1 MAGRTWTGF
10 LELRGK
16 QTGVKGSFASAEK
29 SLAGIQSRLKSL
41 GMTAAFAAAGI
52 AVVSTAKKIAEFEK
66 SISALSAI
74 TGATGADLDKLTEA
88 SKRIGQTTTLSASQ
102 AAEAFKLMASAKPDL
117 LANLD
122 ALEATTE
129 AAVTLAEAAG
139 LELPA
144 ATTALGEALNQFGAG
159 ADQATRFIDVL
170 AEGARLG
177 SSEIGQTSEA
187 LKNAGTVAKLAGL
200 SFEET
205 NAAIQGL
212 AKSGIKGSDAGT
224 KLRAVLIKLQNQ
236 ADDNLNPAVVGI
248 NKALENLAEAN
259 LSTSEKVALFGERS
273 IATADVLVA
282 NRKTVLDLS
291 GALEDSLGA
300 ANDQARTRT
309 DNLAGDMKRLQ
320 SVFEAVQINL
330 GNKMLPVLR
339 AFAQSLTDI
348 LTVVNDM
355 TGSDGI
361 NKANTDFSAFDATL
375 KGLFVTGSIVKNI
388 LESLAAGLVF
398 VGRSI
403 VDALSGNFDLIDDHF
418 AELQVKIQQNGSDI
432 AEAAFRSFE
441 PEAAKAI
448 DDANASLAPAVE
460 SLLEE
465 VIVEPMRRAVVT
477 AGDEAAAAAEAK
489 AQELAA
495 KEATKEAERLERIRQ
510 GFRTEAEVVAE
521 AWELKNEQLRE
532 LLDNELITREEY
544 KQKQLDMA
552 REFALKEAALESSEA
567 LKREKFIQMTEKQ
580 KTNFV
585 LGEAIRLTQGT
596 AQHSK
601 TMFKINKAAAIANAV
616 VNTAQ
621 GVTKTLSEYPYPVNI
636 AFAALTAAA
645 GIAQISAIKSQSF
658 NGGGGGTTPS
668 AAGSAPVIND
678 NPVGAGGPLDVPGV
692 PGGGTPS
699 QTIRINVDGLPD
711 AGPVPAEMVRELING
726 INEQLGD
733 GANLNPS
740 PGG

>member
-1 MAGRTWTGF
+1 M
-10 LELRGK
+10 
-16 QTGVKGSFASAEK
+16 
-29 SLAGIQSRLKSL
+29 
-41 GMTAAFAAAGI
+41 
-52 AVVSTAKKIAEFEK
+52 
-66 SISALSAI
+66 
-74 TGATGADLDKLTEA
+74 
-88 SKRIGQTTTLSASQ
+88 
-102 AAEAFKLMASAKPDL
+102 
-117 LANLD
+117 
-122 ALEATTE
+122 
-129 AAVTLAEAAG
+129 
-139 LELPA
+139 
-144 ATTALGEALNQFGAG
+144 
-159 ADQATRFIDVL
+159 
-170 AEGARLG
+170 
-177 SSEIGQTSEA
+177 
-187 LKNAGTVAKLAGL
+187 
-200 SFEET
+200 
-205 NAAIQGL
+205 
-212 AKSGIKGSDAGT
+212 
-224 KLRAVLIKLQNQ
+224 
-236 ADDNLNPAVVGI
+236 
-248 NKALENLAEAN
+248 
-259 LSTSEKVALFGERS
+259 
-273 IATADVLVA
+273 
-282 NRKTVLDLS
+282 
-291 GALEDSLGA
+291 
-300 ANDQARTRT
+300 
-309 DNLAGDMKRLQ
+309 
-320 SVFEAVQINL
+320 
-330 GNKMLPVLR
+330 
-339 AFAQSLTDI
+339 
-348 LTVVNDM
+348 
-355 TGSDGI
+355 
-361 NKANTDFSAFDATL
+361 
-375 KGLFVTGSIVKNI
+375 
-388 LESLAAGLVF
+388 
-398 VGRSI
+398 
-403 VDALSGNFDLIDDHF
+403 
-418 AELQVKIQQNGSDI
+418 
-432 AEAAFRSFE
+432 
-441 PEAAKAI
+441 
-448 DDANASLAPAVE
+448 
-460 SLLEE
+460 
-465 VIVEPMRRAVVT
+465 
-477 AGDEAAAAAEAK
+477 
-489 AQELAA
+489 
-495 KEATKEAERLERIRQ
+495 

-621 GVTKTLSEYPYPVNI
+621 GVTKTLSEYPYPINI